1 MNPDYY
7 KEWIIKTQSFE
18 RDAHEILSVLESSNA
33 SRVVVLEEAYDSLAL
48 LNIKQDD
55 MMRQALRCAE
65 NGLYRAA
72 HVMAWAAC
80 MDYIEDKL
88 SADNLVKLRAARP
101 SWPGNDIHEMAEHI
115 SEYQLVET
123 LKVVGLAT
131 KNETKA
137 LLDLLRRRNE
147 CAHPTG
153 YLPQVNETLGYIAEI
168 LQRIARLAPKNLV
181 LGQMA
186 VTGTVPCARPSRT
199 GLRRRSRGP
208 RARRG

>member
-1 MNPDYY
+1 MNPDHY
-7 KEWIIKTQSFE
+7 KKWMLKTQSFE
-18 RDAHEILSVLESSNA
+18 REAHEILSRHEGATA
-33 SRVVVLEEAYDSLAL
+33 SRVIILEDAYESLAL

-80 MDYIEDKL
+80 MDYIEEKL
-88 SADNLVKLRAARP
+88 SADNMVKLRAVRP
-101 SWPGNDIHEMAEHI
+101 HWPGDDIHEMAEHS

-123 LKVVGLAT
+123 LRAVGLAT

-168 LQRIARLAPKNLV
+168 LQRITKLAPKNLI
-181 LGQMA
+181 LA
-186 VTGTVPCARPSRT
+186 
-199 GLRRRSRGP
+199 
-208 RARRG
+208 

>member
-1 MNPDYY
+1 MKPDYY
-7 KEWIIKTQSFE
+7 TRWMIRAQSFE
-18 RDAHEILSVLESSNA
+18 REAHEILSLHEGAST
-33 SRVVVLEEAYDSLAL
+33 SRVIVLEEAYESLVL

-80 MDYIEDKL
+80 MDYIEEKL
-88 SADNLVKLRAARP
+88 SADNMIKLKAARP

-123 LKVVGLAT
+123 LRVLGLAT

-153 YLPQVNETLGYIAEI
+153 YLPQINETLGYIAEI
-168 LQRIARLAPKNLV
+168 LQRISRLAPKSLV
-181 LGQMA
+181 
-186 VTGTVPCARPSRT
+186 
-199 GLRRRSRGP
+199 
-208 RARRG
+208 

>member
-1 MNPDYY
+1 MKPDYY
-7 KEWIIKTQSFE
+7 KAWLTKARTFE
-18 RDAHEILSVLESSNA
+18 REAHQILSTHESA
-33 SRVVVLEEAYDSLAL
+33 RKSRVVVLEDAYESLAL

-80 MDYIEDKL
+80 MDYVEEKL
-88 SADNLVKLRAARP
+88 SADNMAKLRTVRP
-101 SWPGNDIHEMAEHI
+101 NWPGNDIHEMAEHV
-115 SEYQLVET
+115 SEYQIVET
-123 LKVVGLAT
+123 LRPVGLAT

-168 LQRIARLAPKNLV
+168 LQRIVRLAPKNLV
-181 LGQMA
+181 
-186 VTGTVPCARPSRT
+186 
-199 GLRRRSRGP
+199 
-208 RARRG
+208 

>member
-7 KEWIIKTQSFE
+7 AAWMARAQAFE
-18 RDAHEILSVLESSNA
+18 YSAHEILGMHESSSI
-33 SRVVVLEEAYDSLAL
+33 SRVIILEEAYESLAL

-88 SADNLVKLRAARP
+88 SEDNLIKLRAARQN
-101 SWPGNDIHEMAEHI
+101 WRGNDIHEMAEHV
-115 SEYQLVET
+115 SEYQIVEV
-123 LKVVGLAT
+123 LRIVGLAT

-137 LLDLLRRRNE
+137 FLDLLRRRNE

-168 LQRIARLAPKNLV
+168 LQRINKLAPKSLI
-181 LGQMA
+181 
-186 VTGTVPCARPSRT
+186 
-199 GLRRRSRGP
+199 
-208 RARRG
+208 

>member
-1 MNPDYY
+1 MNPSNL
-7 KEWIIKTQSFE
+7 TQWAARVQNFE
-18 RDAHEILSVLESSNA
+18 AEAHQILSSAEGSGA
-33 SRVVVLEEAYDSLAL
+33 SRVVVLRESYDALSL

-88 SADNLVKLRAARP
+88 SADNLVKLKAARP
-101 SWPGNDIHEMAEHI
+101 AWQGKDIHEMAEHVA
-115 SEYQLVET
+115 EYQLVEA
-123 LKVVGLAT
+123 LRVLGLAT

-137 LLDLLRRRNE
+137 FHDLLRRRNE

-153 YLPQVNETLGYIAEI
+153 YLPQLNETLGYISEVI
-168 LQRIARLAPKNLV
+168 QWIQRLAPNNL
-181 LGQMA
+181 
-186 VTGTVPCARPSRT
+186 
-199 GLRRRSRGP
+199 
-208 RARRG
+208 

>member
-7 KEWIIKTQSFE
+7 KAWVTKAHNFE
-18 RDAHEILSVLESSNA
+18 REAHEVLSIHESA
-33 SRVVVLEEAYDSLAL
+33 RESRVVVLENAYESLAL

-80 MDYIEDKL
+80 MDYIEEKL
-88 SADNLVKLRAARP
+88 SADNMVKLRTVRP
-101 SWPGNDIHEMAEHI
+101 NWPGSDIHEMAEHI
-115 SEYQLVET
+115 SEYQIVET
-123 LKVVGLAT
+123 LRPVGLAT

-168 LQRIARLAPKNLV
+168 LQRISKLAPKSLV
-181 LGQMA
+181 
-186 VTGTVPCARPSRT
+186 
-199 GLRRRSRGP
+199 
-208 RARRG
+208 